1 MNRIFITIIILGLG
15 FLFSQCKKDEEK
27 PKSAKISVT
36 IKKWTGETQNVECNG
51 LNVELHSKPTFD
63 AKVQSTTSSGSPTS
77 ATASFASVPNGRYYL
92 MAWKDKDNSNSYTV
106 GDYFGFVE
114 VPVIIEG
121 VAKSYTI
128 DMYLLRN

>member
-1 MNRIFITIIILGLG
+1 MKRLLFTILILGLG
-15 FLFSQCKKDEEK
+15 FIFTHCKKDDDK
-27 PKSAKISVT
+27 PSSAKISIT
-36 IKKWTGETQNVECNG
+36 IKKWSGESQNVDCNG
-51 LNVELHSKPTFD
+51 LSVELHSKSTFD
-63 AKVQSTTSSGSPTS
+63 AKVQSTTSSGSATS

-121 VAKSYTI
+121 VAKNYTI
-128 DMYLLRN
+128 EMYLLRN